1 MKRQIQNEIL
11 RLFVLENLDLVLLPM
26 KAQTF
31 AWEMT

>member
-1 MKRQIQNEIL
+1 MKRQIENEIL
-11 RLFVLENLDLVLLPM
+11 RLFILENFDLALLPM